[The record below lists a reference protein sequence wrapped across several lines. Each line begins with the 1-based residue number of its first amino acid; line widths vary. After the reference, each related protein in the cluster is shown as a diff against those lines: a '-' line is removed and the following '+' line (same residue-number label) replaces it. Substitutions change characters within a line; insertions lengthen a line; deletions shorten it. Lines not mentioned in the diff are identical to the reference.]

1 MHEDCPL
8 VLDEVSV
15 KINALVDIRFSSS
28 DQSTFFFFF
37 PQLVKS
43 SMTSLTVA
51 NHKTT
56 FLFSRPIGREKAACQ
71 SQVRA
76 YGEKIG

>member
-1 MHEDCPL
+1 MHKDCPF

-15 KINALVDIRFSSS
+15 KINALVDICFSSS
-28 DQSTFFFFF
+28 DQSFFF

-43 SMTSLTVA
+43 SMTSFTVA

>member
-1 MHEDCPL
+1 MRWL
-8 VLDEVSV
+8 TFASQ
-15 KINALVDIRFSSS
+15 ALTKES
-28 DQSTFFFFF
+28 FFF

-43 SMTSLTVA
+43 SMTSFTVA